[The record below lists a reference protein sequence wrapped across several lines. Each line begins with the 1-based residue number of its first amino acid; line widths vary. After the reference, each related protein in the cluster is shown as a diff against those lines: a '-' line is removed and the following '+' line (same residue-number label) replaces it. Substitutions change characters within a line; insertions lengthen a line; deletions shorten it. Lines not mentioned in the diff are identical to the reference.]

1 MTYVEECTSSTSSW
15 FYEYSYGNPY
25 SDVKQQEVRV
35 QALPPG
41 TGSHLRVVEREGF
54 ILLIRRVLLYCISHD
69 GSFRLF
75 LYPVVIVNNHG
86 HEVYCS
92 PAMPSDFIGRSIG
105 ASELRK

>member
-15 FYEYSYGNPY
+15 FYSYGNPY

-54 ILLIRRVLLYCISHD
+54 NIDTLLQTAHRTTAYTVLVQYQARQLQ
-69 GSFRLF
+69 
-75 LYPVVIVNNHG
+75 V
-86 HEVYCS
+86 
-92 PAMPSDFIGRSIG
+92 
-105 ASELRK
+105 